1 MARIPDLF
9 RRLWSWR
16 WWAVS
21 AALAAAV
28 IWYGAIPQ
36 FLGPQIP
43 VVRVL
48 RTDLVATVVAS
59 GNVAAPYR
67 VNIAAQIVGVVSDVP
82 VAEGQSVKTGD
93 VLIRLDDR
101 EAKAAVVLAEGALA
115 QAEARM
121 RQLRELTLPA
131 AEASLTQAQAT
142 LVDAQKTFDRA
153 ATLNRNGY
161 ETRANLD
168 DATRALDIARAQLR
182 NAELV
187 VFTNRP
193 DGSDYVMAETQRR
206 QAQAN
211 LETARSRL
219 TYTTITA
226 PRDGVLIARSVER
239 GFVVQPGAVLMVLS
253 PFDDTQL
260 VVQIDEKNLG
270 RLALGQPALA
280 SADAFPDQR
289 FPADLVYIN
298 PGIDI
303 TRASVEVKLHVPTPP
318 AYLRQDMTVSVDIE
332 TARRPQT
339 LVLPLAAIRDLGSPT
354 PSVLKLVQGR
364 AVAQPVKLGI
374 IAAGK
379 AEVLDGLTVG
389 DTVLASRSPAIEPG
403 ARVRAAP

>member
-1 MARIPDLF
+1 MTDLLRRI
-9 RRLWSWR
+9 WAWR
-16 WWAVS
+16 WWATFAV
-21 AALAAAV
+21 LAWAV
-28 IWYGAIPQ
+28 LWYGAVPQ
-36 FLGPQIP
+36 LLGPQVP
-43 VVRVL
+43 VARVV
-48 RTDLVATVVAS
+48 RTDLIATVVAS

-82 VAEGQSVKTGD
+82 VAEGQTVKAGD

-115 QAEARM
+115 QADARM

-374 IAAGK
+374 IAGGK
-379 AEVLDGLTVG
+379 AEVLDGLTAG
-389 DTVLASRSPAIEPG
+389 DTVLATRNPAIAPG

>member
-1 MARIPDLF
+1 MRRI
-9 RRLWSWR
+9 WVWR
-16 WWAVS
+16 WTVLFGAI
-21 AALAAAV
+21 ALAV
-28 IWYGAIPQ
+28 VGYFSFPLI
-36 FLGPQIP
+36 FGPQVP
-43 VVRVL
+43 VVRVV
-48 RTDLVATVVAS
+48 RADLVASVVAS

-67 VNIAAQIVGVVSDVP
+67 VNIGSQVVGVVADVP
-82 VAEGQSVKTGD
+82 VAEGQTVKAGD

-101 EAKAAVVLAEGALA
+101 EAKSAVVQAEGALE
-115 QAEARM
+115 QADARL

-131 AEASLTQAQAT
+131 AEASLAQAQAT

-182 NAELV
+182 NAELI

-270 RLALGQPALA
+270 RIALGQHALA

-289 FPADLVYIN
+289 FAADLVYIN
-298 PGIDI
+298 PGVDI
-303 TRASVEVKLHVPTPP
+303 TRASVEVKLRVPTPP

-332 TARRPQT
+332 TARRPQA
-339 LVLPLAAIRDLGSPT
+339 LVMPIAAVRDLGTPT
-354 PSVLKLVQGR
+354 PSVLKLVAGR
-364 AVAQPVKLGI
+364 ATAQPVKLGI

-379 AEVLDGLTVG
+379 AEVLDGLTAG
-389 DTVLASRSPAIEPG
+389 DIVLASRIPAIEPG

>member
-1 MARIPDLF
+1 MTDLLRRI
-9 RRLWSWR
+9 WAWR
-16 WWAVS
+16 WWATFAV
-21 AALAAAV
+21 LAWAV
-28 IWYGAIPQ
+28 LWYGAVPQ
-36 FLGPQIP
+36 LLGPQVP
-43 VVRVL
+43 VARVV
-48 RTDLVATVVAS
+48 RTDLIATVVAS

-131 AEASLTQAQAT
+131 AEASLAQARAT
-142 LVDAQKTFDRA
+142 LLDAQKTFDRA
-153 ATLNRNGY
+153 ATLNRSGY

-239 GFVVQPGAVLMVLS
+239 GFVVQPVAVLMVLS

-374 IAAGK
+374 IAGGK
-379 AEVLDGLTVG
+379 AEVLDGLTAG
-389 DTVLASRSPAIEPG
+389 DTVLATRNPAIAPG

>member
-1 MARIPDLF
+1 M
-9 RRLWSWR
+9 
-16 WWAVS
+16 
-21 AALAAAV
+21 
-28 IWYGAIPQ
+28 
-36 FLGPQIP
+36 
-43 VVRVL
+43 
-48 RTDLVATVVAS
+48 
-59 GNVAAPYR
+59 
-67 VNIAAQIVGVVSDVP
+67 
-82 VAEGQSVKTGD
+82 
-93 VLIRLDDR
+93 
-101 EAKAAVVLAEGALA
+101 
-115 QAEARM
+115 
-121 RQLRELTLPA
+121 
-131 AEASLTQAQAT
+131 
-142 LVDAQKTFDRA
+142 
-153 ATLNRNGY
+153 
-161 ETRANLD
+161 
-168 DATRALDIARAQLR
+168 
-182 NAELV
+182 
-187 VFTNRP
+187 NRP

-374 IAAGK
+374 IAGGK
-379 AEVLDGLTVG
+379 AEVLDGLTAG
-389 DTVLASRSPAIEPG
+389 DTVLATRNPAIAPG